1 MAKERSRSLDIAKG
15 IGIILVV
22 WAHAS
27 GPGSSWIYQ
36 FHMPLFFLISGYLFN
51 SRNTVK
57 EFVIRKVHSLY
68 IPFVFWNLAIIFLRT
83 IRNLIASAPTLSYT
97 LKAAVKAV
105 LLLDKDN
112 QFLGATWFLGAL
124 FFMSILYK
132 ICDAALGKWKYKRA
146 AVTVFFV
153 LLAVLGFAVNL
164 PYFFSRTLIL
174 GMFFAF
180 GVVVREQKDLFR
192 KLDHPIT
199 ALLCLIL
206 FLLIATH
213 NHADMGHNEYTSPIL
228 FVIGACMAS
237 YFTIWLSAQIDRLSA
252 RGVSWLRDV
261 LSFLGKRSLD
271 IVIWQFVFFRVVIAA
286 QLLLCGQPLSALLD
300 YYPIFSAAHG
310 WWIAYTVVG
319 TALPI
324 LWCDL
329 LRVGSWGK
337 MLKRIHAV

>member
-1 MAKERSRSLDIAKG
+1 MTKERSRSLDIAKG

-51 SRNTVK
+51 SRNTVREFLARK
-57 EFVIRKVHSLY
+57 FHSPYLPFVI
-68 IPFVFWNLAIIFLRT
+68 WNLAVILLKT
-83 IRNLIASAPTLSYT
+83 VQNVLVSAPTLSYT
-97 LKAAVKAV
+97 AKAAIKTL

-112 QFLGATWFLGAL
+112 QFLGATWFLSAL

-132 ICDAALGKWKYKRA
+132 LCDTALGKWKYKRI

-153 LLAVLGFAVNL
+153 LLAVLGFGKNL
-164 PYFFSRTLIL
+164 LYFFSRTLIL

-180 GVVVREQKDLFR
+180 GVVVREQKETFR
-192 KLDHPIT
+192 KLDHPIN
-199 ALLCLIL
+199 AFLCLIL

-213 NHADMGHNEYTSPIL
+213 NSANMGHNEYTSPFL

-252 RGVSWLRDV
+252 RGVFWLRDG

-286 QLLLCGQPLSALLD
+286 QLLLGGLPLSTLLD
-300 YYPIFSAAHG
+300 YYPILDASHG
-310 WWIAYTVVG
+310 WWIAYTVIG

-324 LWCDL
+324 LWCAL
-329 LRVGSWGK
+329 LRAGPWGK
-337 MLKRIHAV
+337 ALKKIDAV